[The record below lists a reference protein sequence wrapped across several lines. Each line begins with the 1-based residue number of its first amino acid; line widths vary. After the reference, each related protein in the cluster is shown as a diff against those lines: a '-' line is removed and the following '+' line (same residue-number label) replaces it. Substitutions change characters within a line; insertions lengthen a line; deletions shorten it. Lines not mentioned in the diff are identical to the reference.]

1 MSELPLSTYTSIPI
15 PQVSASLPP
24 SMFIHPS
31 TPRQYTAW
39 ESSQHPLTCWH
50 LTYFPASANNGQAYT
65 GIGFARSHGIFDGV
79 GAAYVMRA
87 LVAELNGEAWVPPP
101 LPAEGLNVNPLA
113 QVLNEEEKRCEA
125 NPSKELQ
132 EYKGYSALGLSGFLK
147 LVAWHLR
154 EKWWNGADRRIILLP
169 KDAFAYLIDG
179 VKDALRKEG
188 KQADHITSG
197 DILVAWACKTIYASG
212 ISPETRVHCSN
223 FAAFRS
229 LLAKEQTPSDPIASY
244 THNAF
249 IPLPYPILS
258 VAEVRSSTLHDLTD
272 LFATSR
278 LGLSKDHIVAA
289 YKLVKL
295 PTLLFP
301 SHPDAYDSLT
311 VSNVSASRILESDWS
326 ATGAKRTLCG
336 YRYQLTP
343 TEVLFTNAIYIAG
356 RLDDGSVVLDVALT
370 KVRVALLEEEVK
382 KLTAST
388 ASTKTKI

>member
-1 MSELPLSTYTSIPI
+1 
-15 PQVSASLPP
+15 
-24 SMFIHPS
+24 
-31 TPRQYTAW
+31 
-39 ESSQHPLTCWH
+39 
-50 LTYFPASANNGQAYT
+50 
-65 GIGFARSHGIFDGV
+65 
-79 GAAYVMRA
+79 MRA
-87 LVAELNGEAWVPPP
+87 LVAELNGKEWVPPA
-101 LPAEGLNVNPLA
+101 LPVEGLNVNELA
-113 QVLNEEEKRCEA
+113 RVLDEEEKRCDA
-125 NPSKELQ
+125 SPSKELQ

-147 LVAWHLR
+147 LIAWHLR

-169 KDAFAYLIDG
+169 KSAFAHLVDS
-179 VKDALRKEG
+179 VKDALQEEG

-197 DILVAWACKTIYASG
+197 DVLVAWACKAIYASG
-212 ISPETRVHCSN
+212 TSPETRVHCSN

-229 LLAKEQTPSDPIASY
+229 LLATDLAPSDPIASY

-249 IPLPYPILS
+249 MPLPYPVLS
-258 VAEVRSSTLHDLTD
+258 VDDIRSSSLHDLTD
-272 LFATSR
+272 LFAASR

-301 SHPDAYDSLT
+301 SHPDAYESLT

-370 KVRVALLEEEVK
+370 KYRAALLEEEVK
-382 KLTAST
+382 RLTELASP
-388 ASTKTKI
+388 SK